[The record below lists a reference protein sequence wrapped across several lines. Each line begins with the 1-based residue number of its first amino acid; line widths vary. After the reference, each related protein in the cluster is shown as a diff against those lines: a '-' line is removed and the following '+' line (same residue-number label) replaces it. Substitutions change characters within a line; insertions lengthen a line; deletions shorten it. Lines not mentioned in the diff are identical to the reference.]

1 MTMTA
6 SKTAATGVIER
17 TARLVDHAL
26 RACEAYQRADLAAR
40 LRHARRRLY
49 ATDVHVVVVGEFK
62 KGKSSLVNALVGT
75 NLCPVNDGPAT
86 ATPTQVRYGEH
97 VAAVVLREGEPPT
110 REPIALEDIRVHV
123 VETDAGSGSAP
134 PSAVEV
140 SLPRKLLAGGLVLVD
155 TPGVGGLNS
164 AHATA
169 SLAATS
175 MANAVVFVTDA
186 SQELT
191 RTEVDF
197 LYQVREM
204 CPTVICVMTKT
215 DFYPAWRKVRDLNQR
230 HVGSD
235 FPIMAVSS
243 TLRSRAV
250 AAGDKD
256 LNRESGF
263 GDLVTFVA
271 DRVGGSAAQRLAT
284 ECAADVANV
293 MDQISAQFQAERA
306 TLADPDAAQR
316 IVDDLAATRART
328 EALRGAAA
336 RWSQTLN
343 DGILDLTADVDH
355 DLRSRIRHVVEDSD
369 DMIADIDPADSW
381 DSVETWLQSRIAAEA
396 LANYTMLRDRAE
408 ELSWEVAD
416 HFRKASGAALDQLAV
431 HDPSRLAAQA
441 GEHKDL
447 DLTKMKVGKQAM
459 VALKNAYTGGLM
471 FTMLGSLLGL
481 GLGPIGLGIG
491 LIMGHKGLRDEK
503 KRQLQNRR
511 NQAKNS
517 VRRYCDE
524 VNFVVGKDS
533 RDTLRRI
540 QRQLR
545 DHYAALAEELNKST
559 AEALKAATDAA
570 KSTKTNRADRLR
582 DLDAELAR
590 LAKVRQMAGA
600 IAEGTA

>member
-1 MTMTA
+1 MTA
-6 SKTAATGVIER
+6 SETETTGVIEK
-17 TARLVDHAL
+17 TAQLVDLAL

-40 LRHARRRLY
+40 LRHARRRLH

-75 NLCPVNDGPAT
+75 NLCPVNDDLAT
-86 ATPTQVRYGEH
+86 AVPTQVRYGEQA
-97 VAAVVLREGEPPT
+97 AAVLLRAGEPPT
-110 REPIALEDIRVHV
+110 RDPIALEDIRAHV
-123 VETDAGSGSAP
+123 VESDAGHGPEPLA
-134 PSAVEV
+134 AVEV

-164 AHATA
+164 THATA

-191 RTEVDF
+191 RNEVEF
-197 LYQVREM
+197 LHRVREM
-204 CPTVICVMTKT
+204 CPTVACVITKT
-215 DFYPAWRKVRDLNQR
+215 DFYPAWRKVRDLNQG
-230 HVGSD
+230 HVGGE
-235 FPIMAVSS
+235 FPVMAVSS
-243 TLRSRAV
+243 ALRSRAV
-250 AAGDKD
+250 AVGDRD

-263 GDLVTFVA
+263 GELVAFVS
-271 DRVGGSAAQRLAT
+271 DRVGAPAAKRLAT
-284 ECAADVANV
+284 ECAADVVSA

-306 TLADPDAAQR
+306 ALADPDAAQR

-343 DGILDLTADVDH
+343 DGIADLTADVDH
-355 DLRSRIRHVVEDSD
+355 DLRSRIRKVVEDSD
-369 DMIADIDPADSW
+369 DVIADIDPADSW
-381 DSVETWLQSRIAAEA
+381 DTVETWLQSRTSAEV
-396 LANYTMLRDRAE
+396 LANYTLLRDRAE
-408 ELSWEVAD
+408 ELSREVAE
-416 HFRKASGAALDQLAV
+416 HFREASGAALDQLAV
-431 HDPSRLAAQA
+431 YDPSRVAARA

-447 DLTKMKVGKQAM
+447 DLTKMTVGKQAM

-511 NQAKNS
+511 SQAKNS

-559 AEALKAATDAA
+559 AEALKSATDGA
-570 KSTKTNRADRLR
+570 KTTKANRAARLR

-600 IAEGTA
+600 IAEGAA

>member
-1 MTMTA
+1 MTA
-6 SKTAATGVIER
+6 SETAATGVIER
-17 TARLVDHAL
+17 TAQLVDHAL
-26 RACEAYQRADLAAR
+26 RACEAYQRADLATR
-40 LRHARRRLY
+40 LRQARRRLY

-75 NLCPVNDGPAT
+75 DLCPVNDGPAT
-86 ATPTQVRYGEH
+86 AVPTQVRYGEQ
-97 VAAVVLREGEPPT
+97 VAAVLLREGEPPA
-110 REPIALEDIRVHV
+110 REPIAVEDIRGHV
-123 VETDAGSGSAP
+123 VETDAGSGSTP
-134 PSAVEV
+134 PRAIEV
-140 SLPRKLLAGGLVLVD
+140 SLPRRLLAGGLVLVD

-191 RTEVDF
+191 RTEVDV
-197 LYQVREM
+197 LYRVREL

-215 DFYPAWRKVRDLNQR
+215 DFYPAWRRVRDLNQR
-230 HVGSD
+230 HVGTD

-250 AAGDKD
+250 AVGDKD

-271 DRVGGSAAQRLAT
+271 DRVGASAAKRLAA
-284 ECAADVANV
+284 ECAADVANA
-293 MDQISAQFQAERA
+293 MDQISAQFRAERA
-306 TLADPDAAQR
+306 TLADPDAAQQ
-316 IVDDLAATRART
+316 IIDDLAATRAQT

-355 DLRSRIRHVVEDSD
+355 DLRSRIRQVVEDSD

-416 HFRKASGAALDQLAV
+416 HFRKASGTALEQLAV
-431 HDPSRLAAQA
+431 HDPSRLTAQA

-545 DHYAALAEELNKST
+545 DHYAALAEDLNKST
-559 AEALKAATDAA
+559 AEALRAATDAA
-570 KSTKTNRADRLR
+570 KTTKTNRAARLR

-590 LAKVRQMAGA
+590 LAKVRQLAGA
-600 IAEGTA
+600 ITEGTA